1 MAVDGGRRV
10 MDDVAVNLVLA
21 LNMFMLSLLFSIQ
34 RRIGKLEACM
44 KMVGCDNG
52 EA

>member
-1 MAVDGGRRV
+1 
-10 MDDVAVNLVLA
+10 MDDVAVNIVLA

-34 RRIGKLEACM
+34 RRIGKLEACVRLM
-44 KMVGCDNG
+44 GCGNDG